1 MTDELERSLQS
12 LVDAGFEMAAVVAA
26 DGLVIASAQSGAV
39 DVESVC
45 AVGANGLL
53 MLEAFVQELGSDSP
67 ATALLEIG
75 DRVAMMQT
83 VGSESLL
90 ITLTSA
96 GTNLGRARLMLRN
109 RTNTIA
115 EALTAI

>member
-45 AVGANGLL
+45 AAGAN
-53 MLEAFVQELGSDSP
+53 
-67 ATALLEIG
+67 
-75 DRVAMMQT
+75 
-83 VGSESLL
+83 
-90 ITLTSA
+90 
-96 GTNLGRARLMLRN
+96 
-109 RTNTIA
+109 
-115 EALTAI
+115 